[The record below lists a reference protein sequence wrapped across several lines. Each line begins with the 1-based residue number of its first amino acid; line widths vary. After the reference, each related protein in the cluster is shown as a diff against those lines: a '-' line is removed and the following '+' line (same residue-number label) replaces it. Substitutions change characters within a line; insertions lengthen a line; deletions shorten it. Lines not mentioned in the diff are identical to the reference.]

1 MADQDM
7 NPAGEMRD
15 PDEMIRQMKL
25 DARATEREQIQ
36 AMTGQ
41 GPAAI
46 EFQPSTPEVLPKD
59 IEIKPRD
66 LASGVYEGAGGYK
79 YEVMSGGEIKILDAP
94 AGRGVGVTLKFG
106 HPAHEAIFEELS
118 AGGAKPKDMSSEPA
132 DKSDDDRDRAE
143 ESKTLSEMMKDEK
156 DASKIAMSPEAEA
169 AFDRVKNRK

>member
-1 MADQDM
+1 MASYEM
-7 NPAGEMRD
+7 NPQGETRD
-15 PDEMIRQMKL
+15 PDQMIREMKS
-25 DARATEREQIQ
+25 AAKATEREQIQ

-118 AGGAKPKDMSSEPA
+118 AGAKPMKGDT
-132 DKSDDDRDRAE
+132 RAK
-143 ESKTLSEMMKDEK
+143 ESRTLSEMMKDEK
-156 DASKIAMSPEAEA
+156 EKSKVA
-169 AFDRVKNRK
+169 AK

>member
-1 MADQDM
+1 MASYEM
-7 NPAGEMRD
+7 NPQGETRD
-15 PDEMIRQMKL
+15 PDQMIREMKS
-25 DARATEREQIQ
+25 AAKATEREQIQ

-118 AGGAKPKDMSSEPA
+118 AGAKPMKGDT
-132 DKSDDDRDRAE
+132 RAK
-143 ESKTLSEMMKDEK
+143 ESRTLSEMMKDEK
-156 DASKIAMSPEAEA
+156 EKSEVAK
-169 AFDRVKNRK
+169 K

>member
-1 MADQDM
+1 MASYEM
-7 NPAGEMRD
+7 NPQGETRD
-15 PDEMIRQMKL
+15 PDQMIREMKS
-25 DARATEREQIQ
+25 AAKATEREQIQ

-118 AGGAKPKDMSSEPA
+118 AGAKPMKGDT
-132 DKSDDDRDRAE
+132 RAK
-143 ESKTLSEMMKDEK
+143 ESRTLSEMMKDEK
-156 DASKIAMSPEAEA
+156 EKSKVA
-169 AFDRVKNRK
+169 KK

>member
-1 MADQDM
+1 MASYEM
-7 NPAGEMRD
+7 NPQGEIRD
-15 PDEMIRQMKL
+15 PDQMIREMKS
-25 DARATEREQIQ
+25 AAKATEREQIQ

-79 YEVMSGGEIKILDAP
+79 YEVMSGGEIKILEAP
-94 AGRGVGVTLKFG
+94 KDRGVGVTLKFG

-118 AGGAKPKDMSSEPA
+118 AGAKPMKGDT
-132 DKSDDDRDRAE
+132 RAK
-143 ESKTLSEMMKDEK
+143 ESRTLSEMMKDEK
-156 DASKIAMSPEAEA
+156 GKSKVA
-169 AFDRVKNRK
+169 KK